1 MVSCGIIRST
11 YSFLN
16 TVQKEGKFMANP
28 VSVDPI
34 DMGFINKA
42 NILIEALPY
51 IQRLWGKTVVI
62 KYGGNAMKNEE
73 LTQKILEDVTLL
85 KYVGINPILV
95 HGGGPEINAMLG
107 RVGVQSTFHNG
118 LRITDDATMEI
129 VQMVLAGKL
138 NKNIASQI
146 GRLGGKAIGLCG
158 KDAGLIMVKKK
169 PPLADGVDLGHVGD
183 IVSINTKLLEAL
195 CQDEYIPVI
204 SSVGTDENGDSYNIN
219 ADTVASAVATA
230 LKAEKLIFLTDID
243 GVRSDPEDPASLFAV
258 LSTEQAMNLI
268 ADGTISGGMI
278 PKVTAC
284 VDAIEKGVRRVHIIN
299 GTIPHPII
307 LEIFTDKGIGTMF
320 ERAMP
325 ASV

>member
-1 MVSCGIIRST
+1 
-11 YSFLN
+11 
-16 TVQKEGKFMANP
+16 MANHQ
-28 VSVDPI
+28 SIDTI
-34 DMGFINKA
+34 DMGFVNKA

-73 LTQKILEDVTLL
+73 LTHKILEDVTLL

-95 HGGGPEINAMLG
+95 HGGGPEINAMLK
-107 RVGVQSTFHNG
+107 RVGVESSFHNG

-138 NKNIASQI
+138 NKNIASDI

-158 KDAGLIMVKKK
+158 KDAELIKVKKK
-169 PPLADGVDLGHVGD
+169 PPLPDGVDLGHVGD
-183 IVSINTKLLEAL
+183 IVSINTKLLESL
-195 CQDEYIPVI
+195 CKDEYIPVI
-204 SSVGTDENGDSYNIN
+204 SSVGTDEYGQSYNIN
-219 ADTVASAVATA
+219 ADTAAAAVATA

-243 GVRSDPEDPASLFAV
+243 GVRADPEDPSSLFPILTVDHAK
-258 LSTEQAMNLI
+258 ALI
-268 ADGTISGGMI
+268 VDGTISGGMI

-284 VDAIEKGVRRVHIIN
+284 TDAVENGVRRVHILN

-307 LEIFTDKGIGTMF
+307 LEIFTDRGIGTMF
-320 ERAMP
+320 E
-325 ASV
+325 VG

>member
-1 MVSCGIIRST
+1 
-11 YSFLN
+11 
-16 TVQKEGKFMANP
+16 MANP

-169 PPLADGVDLGHVGD
+169 PPRADGVDLGHVGD

-195 CQDEYIPVI
+195 CRDEYIPVI
-204 SSVGTDENGDSYNIN
+204 SSVGTDENGESYNIN
-219 ADTVASAVATA
+219 ADTAAARIAGA
-230 LKAEKLIFLTDID
+230 LGAESMICMTDVP
-243 GVRSDPEDPASLFAV
+243 GLLRDPADPATLIPLVTLAGV
-258 LSTEQAMNLI
+258 DRLI
-268 ADGTISGGMI
+268 AEGRISGGMI
-278 PKVTAC
+278 PKTAC
-284 VDAIEKGVRRVHIIN
+284 CTDALNRGVKKAMILDGR
-299 GTIPHPII
+299 IPHAI
-307 LEIFTDKGIGTMF
+307 LMEMLTDEGVGTMF
-320 ERAMP
+320 VREE
-325 ASV
+325 

>member
-1 MVSCGIIRST
+1 MS
-11 YSFLN
+11 
-16 TVQKEGKFMANP
+16 K
-28 VSVDPI
+28 DPI
-34 DMGFINKA
+34 IESTDMGFINKA

-62 KYGGNAMKNEE
+62 KYGGNAMKNDD
-73 LTQKILEDVTLL
+73 LTHKILEDVTLL

-95 HGGGPEINAMLG
+95 NGGGPEINAMLK
-107 RVGVQSTFHNG
+107 RVGVESSFHNG

-138 NKNIASQI
+138 NKNIASDI

-158 KDAGLIMVKKK
+158 KDAELIKVKKK

-183 IVSINTKLLEAL
+183 IVSINTKLLQSL
-195 CQDEYIPVI
+195 CEDEYIPVI
-204 SSVGTDENGDSYNIN
+204 SSVGTDENGQSYNIN
-219 ADTVASAVATA
+219 ADTAAAAVATA

-243 GVRSDPEDPASLFAV
+243 GVRADAEDPSSLLPV
-258 LSTEQAMNLI
+258 LTVDHALSLI
-268 ADGTISGGMI
+268 AEGAISGGMI

-284 VDAIEKGVRRVHIIN
+284 IDAIEKGVRRVHIIN

-307 LEIFTDKGIGTMF
+307 LEIFTDRGIGTMF
-320 ERAMP
+320 EKPGFTKEA
-325 ASV
+325 

>member
-1 MVSCGIIRST
+1 MS
-11 YSFLN
+11 
-16 TVQKEGKFMANP
+16 K
-28 VSVDPI
+28 DPI
-34 DMGFINKA
+34 IESTDMGFINKA

-62 KYGGNAMKNEE
+62 KYGGNAMKNDD
-73 LTQKILEDVTLL
+73 LTHKILEDVTLL

-95 HGGGPEINAMLG
+95 HGGGPEINAMLK
-107 RVGVQSTFHNG
+107 RVGVESSFHNG

-138 NKNIASQI
+138 NKNIASDI

-158 KDAGLIMVKKK
+158 KDAELIKVKKK

-183 IVSINTKLLEAL
+183 IVSINTKLLQSL
-195 CQDEYIPVI
+195 CEDEYIPVI
-204 SSVGTDENGDSYNIN
+204 SSVGTDENGQSYNIN
-219 ADTVASAVATA
+219 ADTAAAAVATA

-243 GVRSDPEDPASLFAV
+243 GVRADAEDPSSLLPV
-258 LSTEQAMNLI
+258 LTVDHALSLI
-268 ADGTISGGMI
+268 AEGAISGGMI

-284 VDAIEKGVRRVHIIN
+284 IDAIEKGVRRVHIIN

-307 LEIFTDKGIGTMF
+307 LEIFTDRGIGTMF
-320 ERAMP
+320 EKPGFTKEA
-325 ASV
+325 

>member
-1 MVSCGIIRST
+1 MAKDQIIDNSDQ
-11 YSFLN
+11 L
-16 TVQKEGKFMANP
+16 
-28 VSVDPI
+28 
-34 DMGFINKA
+34 FINKA

-51 IQRLWGKTVVI
+51 IQRLWGKTIVI

-73 LTQKILEDVTLL
+73 LTHKILEDVTLL

-95 HGGGPEINAMLG
+95 HGGGPEINAMLR
-107 RVGVQSTFHNG
+107 RVGVESAFHNG

-138 NKNIASQI
+138 NKNIAAEI
-146 GRLGGKAIGLCG
+146 NMLGGKAIGLCG
-158 KDAGLIMVKKK
+158 KDAALIKVKKK
-169 PPLADGVDLGHVGD
+169 PPLPDGVDLGHVGD
-183 IVSINTKLLEAL
+183 IVSINTRLLESL
-195 CQDEYIPVI
+195 CKDEYIPVI
-204 SSVGTDENGDSYNIN
+204 SSVGTDEYGQSYNIN
-219 ADTVASAVATA
+219 ADTAASAVATA

-243 GVRSDPEDPASLFAV
+243 GVRADPEDPASLFPTLTVEHAK
-258 LSTEQAMNLI
+258 ELI

-284 VDAIEKGVRRVHIIN
+284 TDAVENGVRRVHILN

-307 LEIFTDKGIGTMF
+307 LEIFTDRGIGTMF

-325 ASV
+325 ADA